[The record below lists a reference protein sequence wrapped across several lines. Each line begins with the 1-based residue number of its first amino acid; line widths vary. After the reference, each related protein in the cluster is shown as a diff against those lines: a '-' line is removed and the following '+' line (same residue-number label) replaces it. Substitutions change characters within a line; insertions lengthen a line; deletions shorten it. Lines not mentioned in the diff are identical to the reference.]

1 MLFRLAWR
9 NIWRN
14 KRRTII
20 TASSIAFA
28 VLFCGFMGAIQE
40 GSWDNMI
47 NNVVSSYTGH
57 LQIHTKGYWDN
68 PSINDLMSMDEDL
81 GFVKE
86 MSNEIETV
94 VPRLES
100 FALVS
105 TGEKTR
111 GAMVIGIDPLK
122 EDEFSKIREKVTKG
136 SYLKPT
142 DEGVLIG
149 DRLGELI
156 DAGPGDTIFMIS
168 QGYHG
173 VNSAGKYP
181 IRGYVHF
188 PNPQFNKAAIITHLN
203 QAQYFYG
210 AEGLI
215 SALVIKS
222 GKLNAESKISKAIK
236 QKLDTSR
243 YEVMTYQELM
253 PELIKSKQ
261 IDASGNYIIF
271 FVLYMIIAF
280 GIFGTILMMLKEREY
295 EFGVLLSI
303 GMEKIKLFL
312 MVWMELLILASIG
325 VIIGI
330 ALAYSVS
337 YYFHVNP
344 IELTG
349 DFAAAMENFEFDPI
363 MPASTSPRIFI
374 TQAIIVYGICVAI
387 IIFPYLH
394 MRKLEPVKAMRA

>member
-1 MLFRLAWR
+1 
-9 NIWRN
+9 
-14 KRRTII
+14 
-20 TASSIAFA
+20 
-28 VLFCGFMGAIQE
+28 MGAIQE
-40 GSWDNMI
+40 GSWDHMI

-57 LQIHTKGYWDN
+57 LQIHQKGYWDN
-68 PSINDLMSMDEDL
+68 PSINDLMPMDGEL
-81 GFVKE
+81 TSVKE
-86 MSNEIETV
+86 LSEDIETV

-105 TGEKTR
+105 TGDKTR
-111 GAMVIGIDPLK
+111 GAMVIGINPDL
-122 EDEFSKIREKVTKG
+122 EDDFSNIRDKVTKG
-136 SYLKPT
+136 SYLNSS
-142 DEGVLIG
+142 DDGVLIG

-156 DAGPGDTIFMIS
+156 DAVPGDTIFMIS

-173 VNSAGKYP
+173 VNAAGKYP

-188 PNPQFNKAAIITHLN
+188 PNPQFNKGAIITHID

-215 SALVIKS
+215 SALVVKART
-222 GKLNAESKISKAIK
+222 LNSEADISEAIK

-280 GIFGTILMMLKEREY
+280 GIFGTVLMMLKEREY
-295 EFGVLLSI
+295 EFGVLMSI
-303 GMEKIKLFL
+303 GLDKTKLFM
-312 MVWMELLILASIG
+312 MVWLELIILATIG
-325 VIIGI
+325 VVVGI
-330 ALAYSVS
+330 FIAYGVS

-344 IELTG
+344 IVLTG
-349 DFAAAMENFEFDPI
+349 EFADAMENFEFDPI
-363 MPASTSPRIFI
+363 MPASINPRIFI
-374 TQAIIVYGICVAI
+374 TQAIIVYFICVAI

-394 MRKLEPVKAMRA
+394 VRKLQPVKAMRA

>member
-1 MLFRLAWR
+1 MLLRLAWR

-40 GSWDNMI
+40 GSWDHMI

-57 LQIHTKGYWDN
+57 LQIHQKGYWDN
-68 PSINDLMSMDEDL
+68 PSINDLMAANGELSSV
-81 GFVKE
+81 GE
-86 MSNEIETV
+86 MSEEIEIA

-111 GAMVIGIDPLK
+111 GAMVIGIDPEK
-122 EDEFSKIREKVTKG
+122 EDHFSKIREKVTKG
-136 SYLKPT
+136 TYLNAN
-142 DEGVLIG
+142 DDGVLIG

-156 DAGPGDTIFMIS
+156 DAVPGDTIFMIS

-173 VNSAGKYP
+173 VNAAGKYP

-188 PNPQFNKAAIITHLN
+188 PNPQFNKGAIITHIDK
-203 QAQYFYG
+203 AQYFYG
-210 AEGLI
+210 AEDLI
-215 SALVIKS
+215 SALVIKA
-222 GKLNAESKISKAIK
+222 KTLNAESDISKTLK
-236 QKLDTSR
+236 EKLDTSR

-261 IDASGNYIIF
+261 IDASGNYIIY

-303 GMEKIKLFL
+303 GMEKMKLFL
-312 MVWMELLILASIG
+312 MVWMELLILASVG
-325 VIIGI
+325 VVVGI
-330 ALAYSVS
+330 ALSYGVS

-344 IELTG
+344 IVLTG
-349 DFAAAMENFEFDPI
+349 AYADAMENFEFDPV
-363 MPASTSPRIFI
+363 MPASLNLRIFF
-374 TQAIIVYGICVAI
+374 TQAIIVYGICIAI

-394 MRKLEPVKAMRA
+394 VKKLEPVKAMRA

>member
-1 MLFRLAWR
+1 MLLRLAWR

-40 GSWDNMI
+40 GSWDHMI

-57 LQIHTKGYWDN
+57 LQIHQKGYWDN
-68 PSINDLMSMDEDL
+68 PSINDLMTMDEELSSVAD
-81 GFVKE
+81 
-86 MSNEIETV
+86 MSEEIETV

-111 GAMVIGIDPLK
+111 GTMVVGIDPLK
-122 EDEFSKIREKVTKG
+122 EDEFSKIREKVTEG
-136 SYLKPT
+136 SYLGAN
-142 DEGVLIG
+142 DDGVLIG
-149 DRLGELI
+149 YRLGELI

-168 QGYHG
+168 QGYRG
-173 VNSAGKYP
+173 VNAVGKYP
-181 IRGYVHF
+181 IRGYVRF
-188 PNPQFNKAAIITHLN
+188 PNPQFNKGAIITHID
-203 QAQYFYG
+203 QAQFFYG

-215 SALVIKS
+215 SALVLKS
-222 GKLNAESKISKAIK
+222 RTLNAESDISAAIK
-236 QKLDTSR
+236 KNLDTSR

-303 GMEKIKLFL
+303 GMEKINLFL
-312 MVWMELLILASIG
+312 MVWIELLILASIG
-325 VIIGI
+325 VVVGI
-330 ALAYSVS
+330 VLAYGVS
-337 YYFHVNP
+337 YYFQVNP

-349 DFAAAMENFEFDPI
+349 EFAAAMENFEFDPI
-363 MPASTSPRIFI
+363 MPASTNLRIFI
-374 TQAIIVYGICVAI
+374 TQAIIVYGICIAI

-394 MRKLEPVKAMRA
+394 VRKLEPVKAMRG

>member
-1 MLFRLAWR
+1 MIIRLAWR

-40 GSWDNMI
+40 GSWDHMI

-57 LQIHTKGYWDN
+57 LQIHQKGYWDK
-68 PSINDLMSMDEDL
+68 PSINDLMTLDEEL
-81 GFVKE
+81 SSIQE
-86 MSNEIETV
+86 MSDDIEIV

-105 TGEKTR
+105 TGDKTR
-111 GAMVIGIDPLK
+111 GSMVIGIDPLK
-122 EDEFSKIREKVTKG
+122 EDHFSNIREKVTKG
-136 SYLKPT
+136 SYLNPT
-142 DEGVLIG
+142 DDGVLIG

-156 DAGPGDTIFMIS
+156 DAVPGDTIFMIS

-173 VNSAGKYP
+173 VNAAGKYP

-188 PNPQFNKAAIITHLN
+188 PNPQFNKGAIITHLD

-210 AEGLI
+210 AEGLV
-215 SALVIKS
+215 SALVLKA
-222 GKLNAESKISKAIK
+222 KRLNSESDISKSIK
-236 QKLDTSR
+236 ERLDTSK

-303 GMEKIKLFL
+303 GMEKINLFI

-325 VIIGI
+325 VLIGI
-330 ALAYSVS
+330 ALAYGVS
-337 YYFHVNP
+337 YYFQVNP
-344 IELTG
+344 IVLTG
-349 DFAAAMENFEFDPI
+349 DFADAMENFEFDPI
-363 MPASTSPRIFI
+363 MPASTNLKIFI
-374 TQAIIVYGICVAI
+374 TQAVIVYGICIAI

-394 MRKLEPVKAMRA
+394 VRKLQPVKAMRA

>member
-1 MLFRLAWR
+1 MLLRLAWR

-40 GSWDNMI
+40 GSWDHMI

-57 LQIHTKGYWDN
+57 LQIHQKGYWDN
-68 PSINDLMSMDEDL
+68 PSINDLMPMDGEL
-81 GFVKE
+81 TSVKE
-86 MSNEIETV
+86 LSEDIETV

-105 TGEKTR
+105 TGDKTR
-111 GAMVIGIDPLK
+111 GAMVIGINPDL
-122 EDEFSKIREKVTKG
+122 EDDFSNIRDKVTKG
-136 SYLKPT
+136 SYLNSS
-142 DEGVLIG
+142 DDGVLIG

-156 DAGPGDTIFMIS
+156 DAVPGDTIFMIS

-173 VNSAGKYP
+173 VNAAGKYP

-188 PNPQFNKAAIITHLN
+188 PNPQFNKGAIITHID

-215 SALVIKS
+215 SALVVKART
-222 GKLNAESKISKAIK
+222 LNSEADISEAIK

-280 GIFGTILMMLKEREY
+280 GIFGTVLMMLKEREY
-295 EFGVLLSI
+295 EFGVLMSI
-303 GMEKIKLFL
+303 GLDKTKLFM
-312 MVWMELLILASIG
+312 MVWLELIILATIG
-325 VIIGI
+325 VVVGI
-330 ALAYSVS
+330 FIAYGVS

-344 IELTG
+344 IVLTG
-349 DFAAAMENFEFDPI
+349 EFADAMENFEFDPI
-363 MPASTSPRIFI
+363 MPASINPRIFI
-374 TQAIIVYGICVAI
+374 TQAIIVYFICVAI

-394 MRKLEPVKAMRA
+394 VRKLQPVKAMRA

>member
-1 MLFRLAWR
+1 MLLRLAWR

-40 GSWDNMI
+40 GSWDYMI

-57 LQIHTKGYWDN
+57 LQIHQKGYWDN
-68 PSINDLMSMDEDL
+68 PSINDLMTMDGEL
-81 GFVKE
+81 SSVAGLSE
-86 MSNEIETV
+86 EIETV

-136 SYLKPT
+136 AYLSST
-142 DEGVLIG
+142 DDGVLIG

-173 VNSAGKYP
+173 VNAAGKYP

-188 PNPQFNKAAIITHLN
+188 PNPQFNKGAIITHIDK
-203 QAQYFYG
+203 AQYFYG

-215 SALVIKS
+215 SALVVKART
-222 GKLNAESKISKAIK
+222 LDTEYEISDAIK
-236 QKLDTSR
+236 QELDTSR

-303 GMEKIKLFL
+303 GMEKIKLFM
-312 MVWMELLILASIG
+312 MVWLELLIIATIG

-330 ALAYSVS
+330 FISYAVS

-344 IELTG
+344 IKLTG
-349 DFAAAMENFEFDPI
+349 EFAAAMENFEFEPI
-363 MPASTSPRIFI
+363 MPASINLKIFI
-374 TQAIIVYGICVAI
+374 TQAIIVYGICIAI

-394 MRKLEPVKAMRA
+394 VRKLEPVKAMRA